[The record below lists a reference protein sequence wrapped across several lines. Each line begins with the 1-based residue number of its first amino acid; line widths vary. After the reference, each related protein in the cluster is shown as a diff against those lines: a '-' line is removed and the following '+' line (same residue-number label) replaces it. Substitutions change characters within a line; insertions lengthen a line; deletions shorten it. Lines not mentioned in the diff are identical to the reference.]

1 MSSPI
6 KRVSIVRD
14 HDVWLD
20 VENVVEEFPQEG
32 GLIRLVENDER
43 TLILRLRGVLKVL
56 HVSSNYLTVRDEV
69 ALEWWN
75 GNGE

>member
-1 MSSPI
+1 MSLPI
-6 KRVSIVRD
+6 KRVTIVRD

-20 VENVVEEFPQEG
+20 VKNVIKEFPQEG
-32 GLIRLVENDER
+32 GLIRLVENDKW
-43 TLILRLRGVLKVL
+43 TLVLRLRGVLKVL
-56 HVSSNYLTVRDEV
+56 HVSSNYLTVRDEE